1 LTPRVL
7 VERILEA
14 LLPGRP
20 AAYRGLRGV
29 GQRWERLAE
38 KRLESD
44 GYRILARN
52 FRARS
57 GEIDFV
63 AEEGG
68 VLCFIEVKGRRGVS
82 RGTPAEA
89 VTLEKQR
96 RIFRAAEE
104 YLRRRR
110 IGARPCRFDVVAI
123 LETNDRTDVK
133 LLRSAFVQPPLR
145 RRRR

>member
-1 LTPRVL
+1 VTPRSLLDRVL
-7 VERILEA
+7 AA
-14 LLPGRP
+14 LRPGRT
-20 AAYRGLRGV
+20 AGYRGLRGL

-38 KRLESD
+38 KRLEAM
-44 GYRILARN
+44 GYRILERN
-52 FRARS
+52 FRTWS

-63 AEEGG
+63 AEEAG
-68 VLCFIEVKGRRGVS
+68 VLCFVEVKGRHGVS

-110 IGARPCRFDVVAI
+110 LGGRPCRFDVVAI
-123 LETNDRTDVK
+123 LETQGRAEV
-133 LLRSAFVQPPLR
+133 LVLRSAFVQPPAR
-145 RRRR
+145 RHRS